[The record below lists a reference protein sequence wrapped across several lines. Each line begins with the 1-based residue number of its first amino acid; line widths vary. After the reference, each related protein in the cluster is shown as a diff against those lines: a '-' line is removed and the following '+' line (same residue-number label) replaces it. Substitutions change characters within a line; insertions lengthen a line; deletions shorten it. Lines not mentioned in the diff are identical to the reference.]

1 LRIPAAVLDAVCP
14 WSETGAVVDL
24 ALLAAEKHRGE
35 DQQQKKNRHPDRGNE
50 PFADVEF
57 LKLGM

>member
-1 LRIPAAVLDAVCP
+1 LRILAAVLDAVCR
-14 WSETGAVVDL
+14 WSETGAV